1 MFPEN
6 RERKGRVIELERQTD
21 MRSRDKR
28 KNINMY
34 KTEGGTSLIV
44 KNPPA
49 GDTGLIAGLGRFHMQ
64 LKPVRHD
71 Y

>member
-1 MFPEN
+1 M
-6 RERKGRVIELERQTD
+6 RVIELERQTD
-21 MRSRDKR
+21 MRSRDKC

-34 KTEGGTSLIV
+34 KKEGGTSLMV

-49 GDTGLIAGLGRFHMQ
+49 GDTDLIAGLGKFHMQ
-64 LKPVRHD
+64 LKPMRHD

>member
-1 MFPEN
+1 M
-6 RERKGRVIELERQTD
+6 RVIELERQTD
-21 MRSRDKR
+21 MRSRDKC

-34 KTEGGTSLIV
+34 KKEGGTSLMV

-49 GDTGLIAGLGRFHMQ
+49 GDTGLIAGLGKFHMQ
-64 LKPVRHD
+64 LKPVRDD